1 MTCIIPICRIL
12 SYVCLASLSCAS
24 AAVVPAF
31 KKYDRVAFIGDSIT
45 HGGRYHADVYLF
57 YATRFPGQPF
67 TAYNCGISG
76 DTAPGTNLR
85 FDDDIA
91 PHRPTAATIMLGMN
105 DAAGYV
111 FEAARPLHAKISGQ
125 ANSYDSYTKAMDQL
139 AASLNAI
146 DCRIIFIK
154 PSIYDQ
160 TAELDK
166 ENLNGKNDQ
175 LGRFSHYIDSLA
187 SKYQAE
193 VIDFHTP
200 MGVLNHSLQ
209 AIDPSA
215 TIVGEDRV
223 HPGVPGHLVMAYHF
237 LKSQNMP
244 QYVSAIQIDAASDG
258 KVLQLINCEL
268 NGNLTVSPTS
278 VRFTATENALPFP
291 LNMAQVKAL
300 DWIPFQHDLNR
311 HVLAVDNL
319 AQGDYALSIDSIM
332 VGRYSSAELKVGID
346 LSANSATPQ
355 YQQSLKVKALQDKQL
370 KATSQLRTI
379 ALVRHSM
386 VRKLNPPVDE
396 SDVSALSDA
405 LFAQLQQS
413 NGKSWYGFL
422 KQQVETFLEA
432 VPLEAEYKQQELNW
446 MREMWLIN
454 QPTPHHWQL
463 NKID

>member
-1 MTCIIPICRIL
+1 MTSVIRIFRIL
-12 SYVCLASLSCAS
+12 SFVCLGGLTYES
-24 AAVVPAF
+24 AAVVTAF
-31 KKYDRVAFIGDSIT
+31 IEDDRVAFIGDSIT

-57 YATRFPGQPF
+57 YATRFPSQPF

-76 DTAPGTNLR
+76 DTALGTNLR

-91 PHRPTAATIMLGMN
+91 PHRPTTATIMLGMN

-111 FEAARPLHAKISGQ
+111 FEAARPLRAKISGQ
-125 ANSYDSYTKAMDQL
+125 ANSYDRYTKAMDQL
-139 AASLNAI
+139 AAALNAI

-160 TAELDK
+160 TAELEK
-166 ENLNGKNDQ
+166 ESLIGKNDQ
-175 LGRFSHYIDSLA
+175 LGRFSHYIDALA

-200 MGVLNHSLQ
+200 MGIINHSLQ

-215 TIVGEDRV
+215 TIVSEDRV

-278 VRFTATENALPFP
+278 VCFAATENALPFP

-300 DWIPFQHDLNR
+300 DWVPFQHDLNR
-311 HVLAVDNL
+311 QLLAVDNL
-319 AQGDYALSIDSIM
+319 AQGDYTLNIDNIM

-396 SDVSALSDA
+396 SDYTALGEA
-405 LFAQLQQS
+405 LFAQLQES
-413 NGKSWYGFL
+413 KDKPWYGFL
-422 KQQVETFLEA
+422 KQQVETFLEV
-432 VPLEAEYKQQELNW
+432 VPKEADYKQQELNW

-454 QPTPHHWQL
+454 QPTKHKWQI

>member
-1 MTCIIPICRIL
+1 
-12 SYVCLASLSCAS
+12 
-24 AAVVPAF
+24 
-31 KKYDRVAFIGDSIT
+31 
-45 HGGRYHADVYLF
+45 
-57 YATRFPGQPF
+57 
-67 TAYNCGISG
+67 
-76 DTAPGTNLR
+76 
-85 FDDDIA
+85 
-91 PHRPTAATIMLGMN
+91 
-105 DAAGYV
+105 
-111 FEAARPLHAKISGQ
+111 
-125 ANSYDSYTKAMDQL
+125 
-139 AASLNAI
+139 
-146 DCRIIFIK
+146 
-154 PSIYDQ
+154 
-160 TAELDK
+160 
-166 ENLNGKNDQ
+166 
-175 LGRFSHYIDSLA
+175 
-187 SKYQAE
+187 
-193 VIDFHTP
+193 
-200 MGVLNHSLQ
+200 
-209 AIDPSA
+209 
-215 TIVGEDRV
+215 
-223 HPGVPGHLVMAYHF
+223 
-237 LKSQNMP
+237 
-244 QYVSAIQIDAASDG
+244 
-258 KVLQLINCEL
+258 
-268 NGNLTVSPTS
+268 
-278 VRFTATENALPFP
+278 
-291 LNMAQVKAL
+291 MAQVKAL

-413 NGKSWYGFL
+413 NGKPWYGFL

-454 QPTPHHWQL
+454 QPTPHNWQL

>member
-1 MTCIIPICRIL
+1 MTCIFRIYRIL
-12 SYVCLASLSCAS
+12 SYVLLSGLTAAS
-24 AAVVPAF
+24 AGGVPAF
-31 KKYDRVAFIGDSIT
+31 KKHDRVAFIGDSIT

-57 YATRFPGQPF
+57 YATRFPDQPF

-76 DTAPGTNLR
+76 DTAPGTTLR
-85 FDDDIA
+85 FEDDIV

-125 ANSYDSYTKAMDQL
+125 ANSYDSYTKAMEQL

-160 TAELDK
+160 TAELDQ

-175 LGRFSHYIDSLA
+175 LDQFSHYIDSLA
-187 SKYQAE
+187 SKYKAD

-200 MGVLNHSLQ
+200 MGVINHSLQ

-215 TIVGEDRV
+215 TIVGQDRV
-223 HPGVPGHLVMAYHF
+223 HPGLPGHLVMAYHF

-244 QYVSAIQIDAASDG
+244 QYVSAIQIDAATDG

-268 NGNLTVSPTS
+268 NGSLTATPES
-278 VRFTATENALPFP
+278 VCFTATENALPFP
-291 LNMAQVKAL
+291 LSQAQVKAL
-300 DWIPFQHDLNR
+300 EWVPFQNDLNR
-311 HVLAVDNL
+311 QVLAVDNL
-319 AQGDYALSIDSIM
+319 APGDYALSIDSIM
-332 VGRYSSAELKVGID
+332 VGRYSSEELKVGIN

-355 YQQSLKVKALQDKQL
+355 YQQSLKVKALQDQQL

-386 VRKLNPPVDE
+386 VKKIKPPVPEKDHAKLTT
-396 SDVSALSDA
+396 ALAKHLD
-405 LFAQLQQS
+405 
-413 NGKSWYGFL
+413 KSHGRPWYGFL

-432 VPLEAEYKQQELNW
+432 APREAEYKQQELNW
-446 MREMWLIN
+446 MREMWLMN
-454 QPTPHHWQL
+454 QPTQHTWQL